1 MRAWMFECGRSGNQ
15 TLLFHQDFLGTP
27 RAYRPDMSTLI
38 RDLKYG
44 IRTLAQSPGFTLV
57 ALLTLMLGIGATSAI
72 FSVVDAVL
80 LRPLPY
86 REPSR
91 LVSIFEDL
99 SQMGF
104 AHNTPAPG
112 NYTAW
117 KTRSHVFEDV
127 AAVRDQVYNLSG
139 SGTEPKKLEGEAVT
153 QNLFSVLGV
162 RPVVG
167 RVFSPE
173 EDRPGAARVVLIS
186 HRLWKSA
193 FGGDIRVV
201 GTQIHLNGETYSV
214 VGVLPRGFSY
224 PRGEVEVW
232 VPLRFTPEDLANFG
246 AHYLNVVGRLR
257 PAVTLEQANAELA
270 VVLKQVAREH
280 PDTNSI
286 IKRFFAEPLQDTY
299 TRDVRRGLTVLF
311 GAVGC
316 ILLIACGNIANL
328 LLSRAGS
335 RRREIAVR
343 TALGAD
349 RMRVI
354 RQLLTESLLL
364 AAGGGALGLVTANW
378 TLGFLSRLIPDTLSQ
393 TVSVELDL
401 RVLLFSAAATLASS
415 FLFGLAPALQI
426 SKVDLNDVLKEG
438 GRGAVGSRKRGLG
451 SLLVMGEVALS
462 LILLVG
468 AGILLQSFAR
478 IRGLDPGF
486 RSDHVLTA
494 RIVVPETKY
503 REFSRRSEM
512 FTRILERVRALPG
525 VKSAGFT
532 SALPLTWEGGTSGVI
547 PEGVVLKRG
556 QAYDANNRVVSPG
569 YFEAMGIP
577 LREGRLF
584 DDRDTSEAPPV
595 AIINEAM
602 ARKFWPHQ
610 DPLGKRFKFGGDN
623 NTPWIRIAG
632 VVGNVRQMRLNEP
645 PRQEMYF
652 PYLQAENNWMVP
664 RDLVVRTESDP
675 ASLASGIRQSVWSI
689 DPDQPV
695 SNVMTLD
702 DLLDTEVAQRRTQ
715 STLLGGLAAL
725 ALVLACV
732 GIYGVLSYLV
742 TRRTQEIGVRV
753 ALGAT
758 RADIFRDVAGEGMV
772 LSGTGIVL
780 GVGGSLMLSQLLNSL
795 VFGIHAIDPATYLA
809 AVAIFAVLALLAC
822 SIPAL
827 RAVKTDAVEALRH
840 E

>member
-1 MRAWMFECGRSGNQ
+1 MR
-15 TLLFHQDFLGTP
+15 
-27 RAYRPDMSTLI
+27 TLI

-44 IRTLAQSPGFTLV
+44 IRALGQSPGFTLV

-86 REPSR
+86 REPGR

-99 SQMGF
+99 RQLGF
-104 AHNTPAPG
+104 RHNTPAPG
-112 NYTAW
+112 NYQAW
-117 KTRSHVFEDV
+117 KTRTHVFEDV

-139 SGTEPKKLEGEAVT
+139 SGAEPKKLEGEAVT
-153 QNLFSVLGV
+153 QNLFSVLGAH
-162 RPVVG
+162 PALG

-186 HRLWKSA
+186 HRLWTGA
-193 FGGDIRVV
+193 FGGDIRIV
-201 GTQIHLNGETYSV
+201 GRQIYLNDEKYSV

-224 PRGEVEVW
+224 PRGEIDVW
-232 VPLRFTPEDLANFG
+232 VPIKFTPEDLAKFG

-257 PAVTLEQANAELA
+257 PGITVQRANAELA
-270 VVLKQVAREH
+270 VVLKQTVREH
-280 PDTNSI
+280 PDTNSVI
-286 IKRFFAEPLQDTY
+286 TRFFAEPLQDTY
-299 TRDVRRGLTVLF
+299 TRDIRRGLTVLL
-311 GAVGC
+311 GAVAF
-316 ILLIACGNIANL
+316 ILLIACANIANL

-349 RMRVI
+349 RMRIV
-354 RQLLTESLLL
+354 RQLLTESVLL
-364 AAGGGALGLVTANW
+364 AAGGGLLGLVTAIW
-378 TLGFLSRLIPDTLSQ
+378 AFSFLRNLIPDSLAQ

-401 RVLLFSAAATLASS
+401 RVLAFSVGVTLASS
-415 FLFGLAPALQI
+415 FLFGLAPALQL

-438 GRGAVGSRKRGLG
+438 GRGSVGSRRKGLG
-451 SLLVMGEVALS
+451 SLLVIGEVALS

-478 IRGLDPGF
+478 MRGLDPGF

-503 REFSRRSEM
+503 REFTKRSDM

-532 SALPLTWEGGTSGVI
+532 SALPLTWEGGTSSFV
-547 PEGVVLKRG
+547 PEGAALKEG
-556 QAYDANNRVVSPG
+556 ENYDANNRVVSPG

-577 LREGRLF
+577 LRSGRLF
-584 DDRDTSEAPPV
+584 NDGDTADAPPV

-602 ARKFWPHQ
+602 GRKFWPHQ
-610 DPLGKRFKFGGDN
+610 DPIGKRFQFGGGKN
-623 NTPWIRIAG
+623 SQWIRIAG
-632 VVGNVRQMRLNEP
+632 VVGDVRQMRLNEP

-652 PYLQAENNWMVP
+652 PYLQAKDNWMVP

-675 ASLASGIRQSVWSI
+675 ASLAAGIRQSVWSI
-689 DPDQPV
+689 DRDQPV
-695 SNVMTLD
+695 SNIMTLD

-715 STLLGGLAAL
+715 GMLLGGLAAL
-725 ALVLACV
+725 ALVLAGV

-758 RADIFRDVAGEGMV
+758 RPDIFREVAGEGMA
-772 LSGTGIVL
+772 LAATGIAL
-780 GVGGSLMLSQLLNSL
+780 GVVGSLMLSRLLDSL
-795 VFGIHAIDPATYLA
+795 VFGIRAVDPATYSA
-809 AVAIFAVLALLAC
+809 AVGIFAMLALLAC
-822 SIPAL
+822 SVPAL